1 MILFIDLLIN
11 VVEWGVVLLDVLI
24 LVVDV
29 VGEISVLFIYV
40 YLDYFDVGVVV

>member
-1 MILFIDLLIN
+1 M
-11 VVEWGVVLLDVLI
+11 VLLDVLI